1 MWNALRGRILSVMK
15 PNKPL
20 TEKLSEAG
28 GAPERGYDAWKRS
41 KVEKGLE
48 QSKDRDA
55 MIPVAQILRDFGLE
69 R

>member
-1 MWNALRGRILSVMK
+1 M
-15 PNKPL
+15 

-28 GAPERGYDAWKRS
+28 GTPERGYDAWKRA
-41 KVEKGLE
+41 KIEKGLE
-48 QSKDRDA
+48 QAQDRDA